1 MNMKAMTKQ
10 ILNDIKYKGKVPMM
24 AETVDR
30 VFIMDWVSKYSVSGY
45 VCGVIGDYRSNFKQ
59 VSIQKTKSG
68 KRFIMADRV
77 RFNADE
83 IKPCIIDKGIIEKE
97 LALTISMKETYLD
110 MKNQGIDVG
119 YSVENQDYYIKNL
132 TEYLNGGM

>member
-1 MNMKAMTKQ
+1 MKAMTKQ
-10 ILNDIKYKGKVPMM
+10 ILNDIKYKGKLPMM
-24 AETVDR
+24 VETVDR
-30 VFIMDWVSKYSVSGY
+30 VFIMDWVSKHSVSGY
-45 VCGVIGDYRSNFKQ
+45 VCGIIGDYRSKFKQ
-59 VSIQKTKSG
+59 VSIQKTKNG
-68 KRFIMADRV
+68 ERFIMADRV